1 MLIDFTKLKDL
12 IPASGCVTLTIKPA
26 KDNTLGVLYSVK
38 HSLSKV
44 ESTYEK
50 TLEDDKKAIEKA
62 SQKLS
67 KVVAFNGTP
76 EELTK
81 TFEEKITQSY
91 ATEKALADVIN
102 ERTAELNA
110 CIKDL
115 KAKKDVKKPAAKP
128 GATAAASP
136 KKEEKKKEEP
146 KPEKKSVPALGG
158 LFGSINTEG
167 CSTGSAGGTKAE
179 EAETGAEET
188 GAEETE
194 AGLEENEEVH
204 EEEREAA

>member
-1 MLIDFTKLKDL
+1 LKDL

-62 SQKLS
+62 SQRLS
-67 KVVAFNGTP
+67 KVVAFNGTA
-76 EELTK
+76 EDLTA

-91 ATEKALADVIN
+91 TTEKALVDVIN
-102 ERTAELNA
+102 ERTTELNA
-110 CIKDL
+110 AIKEL
-115 KAKKDVKKPAAKP
+115 KAKKELKKPAPAKP
-128 GATAAASP
+128 GTTAAAAP
-136 KKEEKKKEEP
+136 KKEEKKEEP

-158 LFGSINTEG
+158 LFGAISTEG
-167 CSTGSAGGTKAE
+167 CSTGSTDKEKAE
-179 EAETGAEET
+179 ETAPETEKPGAEDTETGEEDHE
-188 GAEETE
+188 GK
-194 AGLEENEEVH
+194 G